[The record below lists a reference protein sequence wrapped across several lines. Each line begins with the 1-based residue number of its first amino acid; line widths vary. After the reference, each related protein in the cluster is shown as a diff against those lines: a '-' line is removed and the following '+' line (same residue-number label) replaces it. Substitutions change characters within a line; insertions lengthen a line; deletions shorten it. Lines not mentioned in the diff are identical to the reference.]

1 MTKMEFIAALRAE
14 LAFMPEDEVNITL
27 DYYAE
32 RIDALISGGVSEA
45 EAVNQAGTPQDI
57 AARLRRER
65 AADTH
70 AAGNDA
76 NEASDAGA
84 AVPAVRRSGAG
95 GKRPRIVALVALIAA
110 AAAVTAG
117 RILLG
122 IFSQSAP
129 ATRTFEIIEAFD
141 IAEINT
147 SSVPVEILSAEGDT
161 ALVEYVGF
169 DDAEVTAEV
178 RGNVLYAEVDT
189 GAVLSLQLF
198 SGVADEK
205 LSIYLPER
213 EYDAVHA
220 MTSSGKITAHGISA
234 VKLKLDTTS
243 GSIRVTDAEC
253 GELALTSTSGGIHA
267 EGVRVEDEAAVEASS
282 GGVHLTS
289 LTCGELDA
297 ATSSGSVHL
306 KDTLADDVITVKTS
320 SGSVELNSCDAA
332 RLSISTTSGSVR
344 GSLLTPKAFD
354 AHSVSGSIDVPTNT
368 AGGECRIST
377 TSGSVRMEIE

>member
-1 MTKMEFIAALRAE
+1 MTKSEFIAALRAE

-32 RIDALISGGVSEA
+32 RIDALVSGGVSEA
-45 EAVNQAGTPQDI
+45 DAVSQAGTPQDI

-65 AADTH
+65 AS
-70 AAGNDA
+70 DA
-76 NEASDAGA
+76 QATGDSASEPYDAGA
-84 AVPAVRRSGAG
+84 AVPAVRGSG
-95 GKRPRIVALVALIAA
+95 GKKPCIVALVALIAA

-117 RILLG
+117 WILLG
-122 IFSQSAP
+122 IFSQGDP
-129 ATRTFEIIEAFD
+129 ATRTFEINEAFD

-147 SSVPVEILSAEGDT
+147 SSVPVEIFRAESDT

-178 RGNVLYAEVDT
+178 RDNVLYAGVDNGT
-189 GAVLSLQLF
+189 VLSLHLF
-198 SGVADEK
+198 SAVADEK

-220 MTSSGKITAHGISA
+220 MTSSGKITACGVSA

-267 EGVRVEDEAAVEASS
+267 EGVSVEGEAAVEASS
-282 GGVHLTS
+282 GSVQLTN
-289 LTCGELDA
+289 LTCSELDA
-297 ATSSGSVHL
+297 ATSSGSVKL
-306 KDTLADDVITVKTS
+306 KDTLADDIISVNTS
-320 SGSVELNSCDAA
+320 SGSVELSSCDAA

-354 AHSVSGSIDVPTNT
+354 AHSVSGSIDVPSDT
-368 AGGECRIST
+368 AGGGCRIST
-377 TSGSVRMEIE
+377 TSGSVRMEVE